1 MAGNIKGIT
10 IEFDGNTTKLSK
22 ALSDIKEKSKGINNA
37 LKSVNNALKFNPKN
51 TELLAQKQT
60 LLKDKIQATKDRLEA
75 FKEAQKTMD
84 AGKIDKTSKEY
95 LEVRRNIIQCES
107 QLKTFQAELKRTDS
121 TAAKLGRALSD
132 IKNRSK
138 AVDSALKNVNKAL
151 KLDPRNVELLA
162 QKQTLLKEKI
172 QLTKDKLEAFKAAQK
187 SMDAQGV
194 DKTSKEYMDVRR
206 NIIECESELKK
217 FNGELKRTSAAASV
231 VGQIGS
237 KFQATGQK
245 IKEAG
250 RKFQY
255 ISIGAGLAFG
265 KAAKDT
271 AEYEKAL
278 AKVSTISDESQVPIK
293 KLGQEILKLSNTYGL
308 SSTELSEATY
318 QALSAS
324 IQTKDVAKFVET
336 SAKLAKTGFLET
348 NEAVDVLT
356 TTINAYGYK
365 AKDAGAISD
374 KLIEIQNRGK
384 VTVQELAN
392 NMGQVIPTAAALGV
406 NFNNLGAAYIVMT
419 KKGIDAANAT
429 TYTRAMLNEL
439 SKDGSKVSGV
449 LREKTGKSFSELMK
463 SGKSL
468 GDVLNILYDATG
480 RNGTEFKNL
489 WGNVRAGSGALA
501 LVQGDANA
509 FNEALGQ
516 IQGSTG
522 NVNRALEKMKT
533 AGASFKK
540 IFNALK
546 NIVTIVTGALAE
558 KLAPV
563 ISFVADK
570 ITGFANTL
578 ADLQGKHD
586 GLLAAIGAVL
596 PILAA
601 IAPVLL
607 ITGTMMEKFGS
618 SLSTIARI
626 APGFSGALG
635 KAFGFLKANPILL
648 VVAALAA
655 LALMIG
661 KTGMS
666 AEQVSNK
673 VAGFVNSA
681 VNMINGIVSKLPEII
696 NSLIKGLI
704 TMLPALV
711 RGAVT
716 LYIGLVQAL
725 PKILPALIQ
734 GLIQLIT
741 MGIQTLPAMMPIVIN
756 AAILLFM
763 EIVKAIPAIAV
774 ALFQAM
780 PQVLNAILAGLQ
792 PVIGIVG
799 NIFTNA
805 KNTILNIWN
814 SIKATATSVWNAIK
828 SAITSPISAAY
839 NAVSNIIQRIRSLF
853 NFTWKLPHL
862 KLPHVSI
869 SGGFSLKPLKVPHFD
884 LKWYK
889 EGGIFDKPTIAG
901 IGEAGSEAVLPT
913 HKLDKFL
920 NDAVVRVTAQRDTE
934 IVSALG
940 QILLAIQNM
949 DAGMADKLKVYLN
962 TGQLVSE
969 TAPMFDEALGKLA
982 YRKARG

>member
-10 IEFDGNTTKLSK
+10 IEIDGNTTKLSK
-22 ALSDIKEKSKGINNA
+22 ALSDIKGKSKDVNSA
-37 LKSVNNALKFNPKN
+37 LKKVNYALKFNPRN

-60 LLKDKIQATKDRLEA
+60 LLKGKIQATKD
-75 FKEAQKTMD
+75 Q
-84 AGKIDKTSKEY
+84 
-95 LEVRRNIIQCES
+95 
-107 QLKTFQAELKRTDS
+107 
-121 TAAKLGRALSD
+121 
-132 IKNRSK
+132 
-138 AVDSALKNVNKAL
+138 
-151 KLDPRNVELLA
+151 
-162 QKQTLLKEKI
+162 
-172 QLTKDKLEAFKAAQK
+172 LEAFKAAQK
-187 SMDAQGV
+187 TMDSQGV
-194 DKTSKEYMDVRR
+194 DKTSKEYMEVRR
-206 NIIECESELKK
+206 NIIECESKLKN
-217 FNGELKRTSAAASV
+217 FNNELKRTEAASSV
-231 VGQIGS
+231 VGQLGA

-293 KLGQEILKLSNTYGL
+293 KLGKEILKLSNTYGL

-365 AKDAGAISD
+365 AKDAGTISD

-429 TYTRAMLNEL
+429 TYTRSMLNEL
-439 SKDGSKVSGV
+439 SKDGSKVSGI
-449 LREKTGKSFSELMK
+449 LREKTGKSFSELMQ

-516 IQGSTG
+516 IEGSTG
-522 NVNRALEKMKT
+522 NVERALKKMKT

-546 NIVTIVTGALAE
+546 NIMTIVTGALAE

-570 ITGFANTL
+570 ITGFANALTN
-578 ADLQGKHD
+578 LQGKHD
-586 GLLAAIGAVL
+586 GLLAVIGAVL

-601 IAPVLL
+601 IAPVLI
-607 ITGTMMEKFGS
+607 ITGTLMEKFGT

-626 APGFSGALG
+626 APRFSGALG
-635 KAFGFLKANPILL
+635 KAFGFLKANPIIL

-655 LALMIG
+655 LALMIS

-666 AEQVSNK
+666 AEQVSDK

-681 VNMINGIVSKLPEII
+681 VNVINGIVSKMPEII
-696 NSLIKGLI
+696 NSLINGLI

-711 RGAVT
+711 QGAVT
-716 LYIGLVQAL
+716 LYMGLVQAL

-780 PQVLNAILAGLQ
+780 PQVLNAVLVGLQ

-799 NIFTNA
+799 NIFENV
-805 KNTILNIWN
+805 KNTISDIWN
-814 SIKATATSVWNAIK
+814 SIKAWITTTVNNIGTNIATGFNSVKTTVTNVWNAIK
-828 SAITSPISAAY
+828 SAITNPINAAY
-839 NAVSNIIQRIRSLF
+839 NAVSNIIQKMKGLF
-853 NFTWKLPHL
+853 NFSWKLPPL
-862 KLPHVSI
+862 KLPDI
-869 SGGFSLKPLKVPHFD
+869 KITGGFSLKPLSVPHFS

-913 HKLDKFL
+913 HKLDRFL
-920 NDAVVRVTAQRDTE
+920 EEAVLRTKGSERTDELLETMIMLMQSMMRDMPRKMVEEMAGNLKLDWNDRE
-934 IVSALG
+934 LG
-940 QILLAIQNM
+940 RMVKN
-949 DAGMADKLKVYLN
+949 Y
-962 TGQLVSE
+962 
-969 TAPMFDEALGKLA
+969 
-982 YRKARG
+982 AR

>member
-10 IEFDGNTTKLSK
+10 IEIDGNTTKLSK
-22 ALSDIKEKSKGINNA
+22 ALSDIKGKIKDVNSA
-37 LKSVNNALKFNPKN
+37 LKKVNYALKFNPRN

-60 LLKDKIQATKDRLEA
+60 LLKGKIQATKD
-75 FKEAQKTMD
+75 Q
-84 AGKIDKTSKEY
+84 
-95 LEVRRNIIQCES
+95 
-107 QLKTFQAELKRTDS
+107 
-121 TAAKLGRALSD
+121 
-132 IKNRSK
+132 
-138 AVDSALKNVNKAL
+138 
-151 KLDPRNVELLA
+151 
-162 QKQTLLKEKI
+162 
-172 QLTKDKLEAFKAAQK
+172 LEAFKAAQK
-187 SMDAQGV
+187 TMDSQGV
-194 DKTSKEYMDVRR
+194 DKTSKEYMEVRR
-206 NIIECESELKK
+206 NIIECESKLKN
-217 FNGELKRTSAAASV
+217 FNNELKRTEAASSV
-231 VGQIGS
+231 VGQLGS
-237 KFQATGQK
+237 KFQATGEK
-245 IKEAG
+245 IKG
-250 RKFQY
+250 LGNKFRY

-265 KAAKDT
+265 KAAMNT

-293 KLGQEILKLSNTYGL
+293 KLGKEILKLSNTYGL

-429 TYTRAMLNEL
+429 TYTRSMLNEL
-439 SKDGSKVSGV
+439 SKDGSKVSGI
-449 LREKTGKSFSELMK
+449 LREKTGKSFSELMQ

-516 IQGSTG
+516 IEGSTG
-522 NVNRALEKMKT
+522 NVEQALKKMKT
-533 AGASFKK
+533 VGASFKK

-546 NIVTIVTGALAE
+546 NIMTIVTGALAE
-558 KLAPV
+558 KFAPV

-570 ITGFANTL
+570 ITGFANAL
-578 ADLQGKHD
+578 ADLQGKHN
-586 GLLAAIGAVL
+586 GLLAAIGVVL
-596 PILAA
+596 PVLAA
-601 IAPVLL
+601 IAPVL
-607 ITGTMMEKFGS
+607 IIAGTLMEKFGT

-655 LALMIG
+655 LALMIS

-666 AEQVSNK
+666 VEQISDK

-681 VNMINGIVSKLPEII
+681 VNVINGIVAKMPEII
-696 NSLIKGLI
+696 NSLINGLI

-711 RGAVT
+711 QGAVT
-716 LYIGLVQAL
+716 LYMGLVQAL

-920 NDAVVRVTAQRDTE
+920 EEAVLRTKGSERTDELLETMIMLMQSMMRDMPRKMVEEMAQNLKLDWNDRE
-934 IVSALG
+934 LG
-940 QILLAIQNM
+940 RMVKN
-949 DAGMADKLKVYLN
+949 Y
-962 TGQLVSE
+962 
-969 TAPMFDEALGKLA
+969 
-982 YRKARG
+982 AR

>member
-22 ALSDIKEKSKGINNA
+22 ALEDIKEKSKDVNSA
-37 LKSVNNALKFNPKN
+37 LKKVNYALKFNPRN

-60 LLKDKIQATKDRLEA
+60 LLKGKIQATKD
-75 FKEAQKTMD
+75 Q
-84 AGKIDKTSKEY
+84 
-95 LEVRRNIIQCES
+95 
-107 QLKTFQAELKRTDS
+107 
-121 TAAKLGRALSD
+121 
-132 IKNRSK
+132 
-138 AVDSALKNVNKAL
+138 
-151 KLDPRNVELLA
+151 
-162 QKQTLLKEKI
+162 
-172 QLTKDKLEAFKAAQK
+172 LEAFKAAQK
-187 SMDAQGV
+187 TMDSERV
-194 DKTSKEYMDVRR
+194 DKTSKEYMEVRR
-206 NIIECESELKK
+206 NIIECESKLKN
-217 FNGELKRTSAAASV
+217 FNNELKRTEAASSV
-231 VGQIGS
+231 VGQLGS
-237 KFQATGQK
+237 KFQATGEK
-245 IKEAG
+245 IKG
-250 RKFQY
+250 LGNKFRY

-265 KAAKDT
+265 KAAMNT

-293 KLGQEILKLSNTYGL
+293 KLGKEILKLSNTYGL

-365 AKDAGAISD
+365 AKDAGVISD

-429 TYTRAMLNEL
+429 TYTRSMLNEL
-439 SKDGSKVSGV
+439 SKDGSKVSGI
-449 LREKTGKSFSELMK
+449 LREKTGKSFSELMQ

-516 IQGSTG
+516 IEGSTG
-522 NVNRALEKMKT
+522 NVERALKKMKT

-546 NIVTIVTGALAE
+546 NIMTIVTGALAE

-570 ITGFANTL
+570 ITGFANALT
-578 ADLQGKHD
+578 DLQGKHD

-596 PILAA
+596 PVLAS
-601 IAPVLL
+601 IAPVL
-607 ITGTMMEKFGS
+607 IIAGTLMEKFGT

-655 LALMIG
+655 LALMIS

-666 AEQVSNK
+666 AEQISGK

-681 VNMINGIVSKLPEII
+681 VNMINGIVAKMPEII
-696 NSLIKGLI
+696 NSLINGLI

-711 RGAVT
+711 QGAVT
-716 LYIGLVQAL
+716 LYMGLVQAL

-780 PQVLNAILAGLQ
+780 PQVLNAILVGLQ

-862 KLPHVSI
+862 KLPHVKI
-869 SGGFSLKPLKVPHFD
+869 EGGFSLKPLKVPHFA

-920 NDAVVRVTAQRDTE
+920 KDAVARVTAQRDTE

-949 DAGMADKLKVYLN
+949 DAGMTDKLKIYLN

>member
-1 MAGNIKGIT
+1 MAVKGIT
-10 IEFDGNTTKLSK
+10 IEISGNTTKL
-22 ALSDIKEKSKGINNA
+22 ETA
-37 LKSVNNALKFNPKN
+37 LKNIKAQGKN
-51 TELLAQKQT
+51 
-60 LLKDKIQATKDRLEA
+60 
-75 FKEAQKTMD
+75 
-84 AGKIDKTSKEY
+84 
-95 LEVRRNIIQCES
+95 VES
-107 QLKTFQAELKRTDS
+107 SLR
-121 TAAKLGRALSD
+121 
-132 IKNRSK
+132 
-138 AVDSALKNVNKAL
+138 NVNKAL
-151 KLDPRNVELLA
+151 KFNPNNTELLT
-162 QKQTLLKEKI
+162 QKLTLLKERI
-172 QLTKDKLEAFKAAQK
+172 QTTKDRLEAFKAAQK
-187 SMDAQGV
+187 SMDADGV
-194 DKTSKEYMDVRR
+194 DKTSKEYMEVRR
-206 NIIECESELKK
+206 NIIECESKLKN
-217 FNGELKRTSAAASV
+217 FNNELKRTEAASSV
-231 VGQIGS
+231 VGQLGS
-237 KFQATGQK
+237 KFQATGEK
-245 IKEAG
+245 IKG
-250 RKFQY
+250 LGNKFRY

-265 KAAKDT
+265 KAAMNT

-293 KLGQEILKLSNTYGL
+293 KLGKEILKLSNTYGL

-365 AKDAGAISD
+365 AKDAGVISD

-439 SKDGSKVSGV
+439 SKDGSKVSGI
-449 LREKTGKSFSELMK
+449 LREKTGKSFSELMQ

-516 IQGSTG
+516 IEGSTG
-522 NVNRALEKMKT
+522 NVEKALKKMKT

-546 NIVTIVTGALAE
+546 NIMTIATGALAE
-558 KLAPV
+558 KFAPV

-570 ITGFANTL
+570 ITGFANALTN
-578 ADLQGKHD
+578 LQGKHD

-601 IAPVLL
+601 IAPVLI
-607 ITGTMMEKFGS
+607 ITGTLMEKFGT

-626 APGFSGALG
+626 APRFSGALG
-635 KAFGFLKANPILL
+635 KAFGFLKANPIIL

-666 AEQVSNK
+666 AEQVSDK

-681 VNMINGIVSKLPEII
+681 VNVINGIVSKMPEII
-696 NSLIKGLI
+696 NSLINGLI
-704 TMLPALV
+704 TMLPAIV
-711 RGAVT
+711 QGAVT
-716 LYIGLVQAL
+716 LYMGLVQAL

-741 MGIQTLPAMMPIVIN
+741 IGIQTLPAMIPMVIN

-780 PQVLNAILAGLQ
+780 PQVLNAVLVGLQ
-792 PVIGIVG
+792 PIIGIVG
-799 NIFTNA
+799 NIFENV
-805 KNTILNIWN
+805 KNTISDIWN
-814 SIKATATSVWNAIK
+814 SIKAWITTTVNNIGSNIATGFNSVKTTVTNIWNAIK
-828 SAITSPISAAY
+828 SAITNPINAAY
-839 NAVSNIIQRIRSLF
+839 NAVSNIIQRIRALF
-853 NFTWKLPHL
+853 NFKWRLPHL

-869 SGGFSLKPLKVPHFD
+869 SGGFSLKPLKVPHFS
-884 LKWYK
+884 LSWYK

-949 DAGMADKLKVYLN
+949 DAGMADKLKIYLN

>member
-22 ALSDIKEKSKGINNA
+22 ALSNIKEKSKGVDSA
-37 LKSVNNALKFNPKN
+37 LRNVNRLLKFNPKN

-60 LLKDKIQATKDRLEA
+60 ILKDKIQATKDR
-75 FKEAQKTMD
+75 
-84 AGKIDKTSKEY
+84 
-95 LEVRRNIIQCES
+95 
-107 QLKTFQAELKRTDS
+107 
-121 TAAKLGRALSD
+121 
-132 IKNRSK
+132 
-138 AVDSALKNVNKAL
+138 
-151 KLDPRNVELLA
+151 
-162 QKQTLLKEKI
+162 
-172 QLTKDKLEAFKAAQK
+172 LEAFKAAQK

-194 DKTSKEYMDVRR
+194 DKTSKEYMEVRR
-206 NIIECESELKK
+206 NIIECESKLKN
-217 FNGELKRTSAAASV
+217 FNNELKRTEAASSV
-231 VGQIGS
+231 VGQLGA

-293 KLGQEILKLSNTYGL
+293 KLGKEILKLSNTYGL

-365 AKDAGAISD
+365 AKDAGTISD

-439 SKDGSKVSGV
+439 SKDGSKVSGI
-449 LREKTGKSFSELMK
+449 LREKTGKSFSELMQ

-516 IQGSTG
+516 IEGSTG
-522 NVNRALEKMKT
+522 NVERALKKMKT
-533 AGASFKK
+533 AGTSFKK

-546 NIVTIVTGALAE
+546 NIMTIVTGALAE
-558 KLAPV
+558 KFAPV

-570 ITGFANTL
+570 ITGFANALTN
-578 ADLQGKHD
+578 LQGKHD

-601 IAPVLL
+601 IAPVLI
-607 ITGTMMEKFGS
+607 ITGTLMEKFGT

-626 APGFSGALG
+626 APRFSGALG
-635 KAFGFLKANPILL
+635 KAFGFLKANPIIL

-666 AEQVSNK
+666 AEQVSDK
-673 VAGFVNSA
+673 IAGFVNSA
-681 VNMINGIVSKLPEII
+681 VNMINGIVAKMPEII
-696 NSLIKGLI
+696 NSLINGLI

-711 RGAVT
+711 QGAVT
-716 LYIGLVQAL
+716 LYMGLVQAL

-780 PQVLNAILAGLQ
+780 PQVLNAVLVGLQ

-913 HKLDKFL
+913 HKLDRFL
-920 NDAVVRVTAQRDTE
+920 EEAVLRTKGSERTDELLETMIMLMQSMMRDMPRKMVEEMAGNLKLDWNDRE
-934 IVSALG
+934 LG
-940 QILLAIQNM
+940 RMVKN
-949 DAGMADKLKVYLN
+949 Y
-962 TGQLVSE
+962 
-969 TAPMFDEALGKLA
+969 
-982 YRKARG
+982 AR

>member
-22 ALSDIKEKSKGINNA
+22 ALSDVKKKSKDVNSA
-37 LKSVNNALKFNPKN
+37 LKNVNNALKFNPRN

-60 LLKDKIQATKDRLEA
+60 LLKGKIQATKD
-75 FKEAQKTMD
+75 Q
-84 AGKIDKTSKEY
+84 
-95 LEVRRNIIQCES
+95 
-107 QLKTFQAELKRTDS
+107 
-121 TAAKLGRALSD
+121 
-132 IKNRSK
+132 
-138 AVDSALKNVNKAL
+138 
-151 KLDPRNVELLA
+151 
-162 QKQTLLKEKI
+162 
-172 QLTKDKLEAFKAAQK
+172 LEAFKAAQK
-187 SMDAQGV
+187 TMDSEGV
-194 DKTSKEYMDVRR
+194 DKTSKEYMEVRR
-206 NIIECESELKK
+206 NIIECESKLKN
-217 FNGELKRTSAAASV
+217 FNNELKRTEAASSV
-231 VGQIGS
+231 VGQLGA

-293 KLGQEILKLSNTYGL
+293 KLGKEILKLSNTYGL

-365 AKDAGAISD
+365 AKDAGTISD

-406 NFNNLGAAYIVMT
+406 NFDNLGAAYIVMT

-429 TYTRAMLNEL
+429 TYTRSMLNEL
-439 SKDGSKVSGV
+439 SKDGSKVSGI
-449 LREKTGKSFSELMK
+449 LREKTGKSFSELMQ

-516 IQGSTG
+516 IEGSTG
-522 NVNRALEKMKT
+522 NVERALKKMKT

-546 NIVTIVTGALAE
+546 NIMTIVTGALAE

-570 ITGFANTL
+570 ITGFANALTN
-578 ADLQGKHD
+578 LQGKHD

-601 IAPVLL
+601 IAPVLI
-607 ITGTMMEKFGS
+607 ITGTLMEKFGT

-626 APGFSGALG
+626 APRFSGALG
-635 KAFGFLKANPILL
+635 KAFGFLKANPIIL

-666 AEQVSNK
+666 AEQVSDK
-673 VAGFVNSA
+673 IAGFVNSA
-681 VNMINGIVSKLPEII
+681 VNMINGIVAKMPEII
-696 NSLIKGLI
+696 NSLINGLI

-711 RGAVT
+711 QGAVT
-716 LYIGLVQAL
+716 LYMGLVQAL

-756 AAILLFM
+756 TAILLFM

-774 ALFQAM
+774 SLFQAM
-780 PQVLNAILAGLQ
+780 PQVLNAVLVGLQ

-799 NIFTNA
+799 NIFKNV
-805 KNTILNIWN
+805 KNTISDIWN
-814 SIKATATSVWNAIK
+814 SIKAWITTTVNNIGTNIATGFNSVKTTVTNIWNAIK
-828 SAITSPISAAY
+828 SAITNPINAAY
-839 NAVSNIIQRIRSLF
+839 NAVSNIIQKMKGLF

-869 SGGFSLKPLKVPHFD
+869 SGGFSLKPLKVPHFA

-949 DAGMADKLKVYLN
+949 DAGMADKLKIYLN